1 MHPHGRVGRKPP
13 GDFQAGPDTCQ
24 QEDLPNRAQNGRRRS
39 GPSTCRTVS
48 ARTRRHS
55 VDGFLSC
62 TRARPVPR
70 GQRDSAVIASAPGP
84 YPLMLIH
91 SHKSQPS
98 AGTAAFTDS
107 RGPQPAACRRQGH
120 AGAAATGRAE
130 AASSG
135 SRDGGAKETARVHA
149 APAGRR
155 EVAVT
160 GAVVDVVEG
169 LEGEGREGGWTVV
182 RVGEGGGAA
191 RAWVWGVRS
200 GGRRPC

>member
-1 MHPHGRVGRKPP
+1 MPAGRHTKP
-13 GDFQAGPDTCQ
+13 TS
-24 QEDLPNRAQNGRRRS
+24 LRAQNGRRRS
-39 GPSTCRTVS
+39 GPLKCRAVS
-48 ARTRRHS
+48 ARTRRRS
-55 VDGFLSC
+55 VNGLLSS
-62 TRARPVPR
+62 TRAPAGPTRPARFGSHCLSSRPV
-70 GQRDSAVIASAPGP
+70 
-84 YPLMLIH
+84 YPHANPFTQTAALG
-91 SHKSQPS
+91 

-107 RGPQPAACRRQGH
+107 RGPQPAACRRQCH

-160 GAVVDVVEG
+160 GAAVDVVEG